1 MSNATMHGLVYRG
14 PRERTQIEEV
24 SVPTPAAG
32 QVLMKVGAVG
42 VCGTDIHV
50 WQGDNHQMEGPRILG
65 HEFAGEVVALG
76 AGVSEFRVGERVVSE
91 TASWVCGVCPYCRAG
106 QYNVCPTRKGFGFGA
121 DGAMANYVLSR
132 PAILHR
138 IPDRVSMAHAS
149 MTEPGC
155 VAYNAIFEKSRPR
168 PADHAV
174 VLGPGPIGLMCI
186 AMLRIAGVGRISV
199 IGLSRDGHRLDLAKT
214 MGADDVLVADEVD
227 AVKAVID
234 AGDGFGAHLVVDAVG
249 VSKTLD
255 QSLDMVRPNGQIT
268 KIGWGPAPVGF
279 SLDRLII
286 KAATLQGS
294 FSHLHGTWERV
305 LALMGTGQLN
315 VAPLVTEFDL
325 HDWHEGFMA
334 MEELTI
340 PKAVLRPNGS
350 VA

>member
-24 SVPTPAAG
+24 AVPSPAAG

-138 IPDRVSMAHAS
+138 IPNRVSMAHAS

-199 IGLSRDGHRLDLAKT
+199 IGLRRDGHRLDLAKT
-214 MGADDVLVADEVD
+214 MGADDVLVVTALVRISSSMPS
-227 AVKAVID
+227 ASPKPSINRSTWSAPMAKSPKS
-234 AGDGFGAHLVVDAVG
+234 AGVLHPSAS
-249 VSKTLD
+249 VSIASSSRLPHCRARSAICT
-255 QSLDMVRPNGQIT
+255 
-268 KIGWGPAPVGF
+268 APG
-279 SLDRLII
+279 
-286 KAATLQGS
+286 
-294 FSHLHGTWERV
+294 
-305 LALMGTGQLN
+305 N
-315 VAPLVTEFDL
+315 VC
-325 HDWHEGFMA
+325 W
-334 MEELTI
+334 
-340 PKAVLRPNGS
+340 R
-350 VA
+350 